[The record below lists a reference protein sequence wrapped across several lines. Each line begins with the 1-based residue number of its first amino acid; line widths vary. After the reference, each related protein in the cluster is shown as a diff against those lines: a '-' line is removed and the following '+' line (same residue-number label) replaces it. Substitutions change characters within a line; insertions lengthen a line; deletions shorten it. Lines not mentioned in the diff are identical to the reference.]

1 MIPNNLFNLS
11 QTDINTCKAIYNGK
25 VIKCLV
31 APYHS
36 YNELESIIPYSQY
49 TYLFPEREMNMI
61 QISNFISMLANS
73 NINEDILLITSSQ
86 NIIINMIDCCV
97 KILTQHNTIV
107 DCTCKTFAANIHDI
121 RYYILENEAHQVN
134 KEHDYATNNI
144 NDLIKKAKSLNSYS
158 TRQEKNVLI
167 EQAKLIGEPFIRE
180 KIIEMINEK

>member
-36 YNELESIIPYSQY
+36 YNELESIISYSRY
-49 TYLFPEREMNMI
+49 TYLFPERDLNMI
-61 QISNFISMLANS
+61 QISNFISMLTNS

-107 DCTCKTFAANIHDI
+107 DCPCKTFAANIHDI
-121 RYYILENEAHQVN
+121 RHLILENEAHQVN
-134 KEHDYATNNI
+134 KKSDYVTDNI
-144 NDLIKKAKSLNSYS
+144 HDLIKKVKLLNSSS

-180 KIIEMINEK
+180 KIIEMID

>member
-36 YNELESIIPYSQY
+36 YTELEKIIPYSQY

-61 QISNFISMLANS
+61 QISNFIGMLSNS
-73 NINEDILLITSSQ
+73 NINEDILIITCSQ
-86 NIIINMIDCCV
+86 NIIINMIYCCV

-107 DCTCKTFAANIHDI
+107 DCPCKTFAANIHDI
-121 RYYILENEAHQVN
+121 RYYILENEVYQIN
-134 KEHDYATNNI
+134 KKYDYATDNI
-144 NDLIKKAKSLNSYS
+144 NDLIKKIQALNNSS
-158 TRQEKNVLI
+158 TRSEKNALI
-167 EQAKLIGEPFIRE
+167 EQAKLVGEPLIRT
-180 KIIEMINEK
+180 KLIKMIN

>member
-1 MIPNNLFNLS
+1 MIPNNLFDLS
-11 QTDINTCKAIYNGK
+11 LTDINTCKSIYNGK

-36 YNELESIIPYSQY
+36 YAELEKILPYSQY

-61 QISNFISMLANS
+61 QITNFIGMLSNS
-73 NINEDILLITSSQ
+73 NINEDILIITSSQ

-107 DCTCKTFAANIHDI
+107 DCPCKTFAANIHTI
-121 RYYILENEAHQVN
+121 RYDILENEEHQIN
-134 KEHDYATNNI
+134 KKSDYATDNI
-144 NDLIKKAKSLNSYS
+144 NDLIKKVNLLNNSS
-158 TRQEKNVLI
+158 TRAEKNVLI

-180 KIIEMINEK
+180 KIIEMID